1 MFYTKL
7 TLQDNG
13 ELITYLTDDIIYGNC
28 PVCGK
33 EIPIDLAEVLSEED
47 STLCNTDVYC
57 EDCAKKWLKKKYE
70 NGGLR

>member
-13 ELITYLTDDIIYGNC
+13 ELITYLTDDNIYGNC

-33 EIPIDLAEVLSEED
+33 EIPIDLAEVLSL
-47 STLCNTDVYC
+47 SLIHI
-57 EDCAKKWLKKKYE
+57 
-70 NGGLR
+70 

>member
-13 ELITYLTDDIIYGNC
+13 ELITYLTNDNIYGIC

-33 EIPIDLAEVLSEED
+33 EIAIDLTEVLSEED
-47 STLCNTDVYC
+47 STLCKTDVYC
-57 EDCAKKWLKKKYE
+57 EDCAKKWLERKMQD
-70 NGGLR
+70 GGLL